1 MDRGQ
6 GSIVRQQGEDMAK
19 VGKREV
25 EIVRPEYQP
34 SKAELEA
41 DMRVSASFD
50 DAIEALCRP
59 VSNRYI
65 DRPRK
70 K

>member
-1 MDRGQ
+1 
-6 GSIVRQQGEDMAK
+6 MAE

-34 SKAELEA
+34 NKAELEA

-50 DAIEALCRP
+50 EAIDALWQP
-59 VSNRYI
+59 VSINYI
-65 DRPRK
+65 DKPRR
-70 K
+70 